1 MEYNVVYDED
11 GKSHSSSI
19 LEILECQFEDFSV
32 DDKFVDNEKTIPT
45 DEARK
50 KIINECEAE
59 IFPSFSVASIHKPI
73 DFTDI
78 DDKVKIMRIYLKKQ
92 LKDKV
97 IKTIWIGDASQ

>member
-50 KIINECEAE
+50 KNYQ
-59 IFPSFSVASIHKPI
+59 SMRSRDFSV
-73 DFTDI
+73 
-78 DDKVKIMRIYLKKQ
+78 L
-92 LKDKV
+92 
-97 IKTIWIGDASQ
+97 